1 MKIKSTRLLSLFFIG
16 LFIINFLW
24 NSSVCAQEPEKT
36 DIYFVPFSH
45 LDFFWGGTR
54 EECVSRGNRIISR
67 AIQIADK
74 SPEFRFLLEDNV
86 FVENFMSTHKGSPE
100 SSEFKRLV
108 KEGRIEI
115 SPKWVGIFQ
124 ELPDGEVHVRNMTI
138 GKRYAKD
145 IFGVDTKV
153 AHLGDLPGYTPQFPQ
168 ILKQTRVPYAVITR
182 MGPADKSAFTW
193 TSPDGSGVLAWNAL
207 NGYPWG
213 TFLTSDRTSFEEKK
227 ERFMNNLAVV
237 KRTTSGPVMMHW
249 GIDLWAPPV
258 DLVTKVN
265 EFFKQVPARLTISTP
280 SEFFLKLE
288 KSPSLP
294 VVSGEIP
301 SSWPNIVSS
310 LVHIWP
316 LIIPATN
323 TLLAAEKFATIN
335 YSLGYAEYPQKD
347 FDFLWKK
354 LVEAMDHNHDGQGG
368 TIGDN
373 RKIEYL
379 QLSMIQGGEIL
390 RNSLRNIA
398 ERVQIPVENSFPV
411 VVFNPMGWKRSDI
424 VNAHIT
430 LYGDVEPSDLG
441 NFRKGI
447 RLLDESGN
455 SVPFYV
461 KEWSENISRA
471 MEIVFVA
478 ADVPSVGY
486 KTFYVVSTDKP
497 EEFARNTVIKLDSDN
512 DRREPRRALGRDI
525 IENNFYRLTVDR
537 ATGQVALFDKELN
550 RDVCNGMELV
560 ALEERGGNYIGKEP
574 PSGRTFINLINDI
587 TVTENNPV
595 RTIIRIK
602 GTVADI
608 PVTQNLALY
617 NNLKR
622 LDIENIVDW
631 KASNSRFVRLRQ
643 VFPVGWENAKI
654 NYGIPFGANSADNLM
669 LNAETKR
676 DDEIT
681 NESWRSS
688 RLIHDWIHAGTDSE
702 GLTISSDHQQIRL
715 GDNVIYAEMVRGTRY
730 VSVKVSTDE
739 ILSSRNY
746 PPEGVYIFHY
756 SLSSGKGDWKAI
768 KAYRSGMNFTNHLI
782 PISVADDLSGKS
794 LPPSYSFCSVQQD
807 NIIISTVKKA
817 DFNSSPVLRL
827 YEIEGADVNTAV
839 NFLNSQVSFSEVNML
854 EEDLGRTSGKIL
866 SAKPYSIST
875 IRLNIAKKK

>member
-1 MKIKSTRLLSLFFIG
+1 MKIILSRRLSYTITLL
-16 LFIINFLW
+16 LFISYPW
-24 NSSVCAQEPEKT
+24 NSYVWAQQQVKT
-36 DIYFVPFSH
+36 DINFVPFSH

-67 AIQIADK
+67 AIQIAEQT
-74 SPEFRFLLEDNV
+74 PEFRFLLEDNV
-86 FVENFMSTHKGSPE
+86 FVDNFMSTHQNTPE
-100 SSEFKRLV
+100 SSALKRLV
-108 KEGRIEI
+108 REGRIEI

-138 GKRYAKD
+138 GKRYAKEV
-145 IFGVDTKV
+145 FGVDTKV

-182 MGPADKSAFTW
+182 MGPADKSAFKW
-193 TSPDGSGVLAWNAL
+193 TSPDGSAVLAWNAL

-213 TFLTSDRTSFEEKK
+213 TFLTSDKTSFEEKK
-227 ERFMNNLAVV
+227 ERFTKDLEVV
-237 KRTTSGPVMMHW
+237 QKTTSGPAMMHW

-258 DLVTKVN
+258 DLVSKVN
-265 EFFKQVPARLTISTP
+265 EFFRQMPVSLTISTP
-280 SEFFLKLE
+280 YEFFQKLE
-288 KSPSLP
+288 KSPSFP
-294 VVSGEIP
+294 SVSGEIP

-323 TLLAAEKFATIN
+323 TLLSAEKFATIN
-335 YSLGYAEYPQKD
+335 YSLGYAEYPRQD

-354 LVEAMDHNHDGQGG
+354 IVEAMDHNHDGQGG

-379 QLSMIQGGEIL
+379 QLSMIHGGEIL

-398 ERVQIPVENSFPV
+398 ERVQVPVANSFPI

-424 VNAHIT
+424 VNAHLT
-430 LYGDVEPSDLG
+430 LYGDVDPSDLG
-441 NFRKGI
+441 EFRKGI

-455 SVPFYV
+455 PVPFYI

-471 MEIVFVA
+471 MELVFVA
-478 ADVPSVGY
+478 PDVPSIGY

-497 EEFARNTVIKLDSDN
+497 EEFINNTVIKPDSDN
-512 DRREPRRALGRDI
+512 DRREPRRALGRDV
-525 IENNFYRLTVDR
+525 IENNFYRMTIDR
-537 ATGQVALFDKELN
+537 ATGQVFLFDKDLN
-550 RDVCNGMELV
+550 REVSKGIELV

-574 PSGRTFINLINDI
+574 PSGRTFINLINNI
-587 TVTENNPV
+587 KITENNPV
-595 RTIIRIK
+595 RTVVRIE

-608 PVTQNLALY
+608 PVIQNLALY
-617 NNLKR
+617 NKLKR

-643 VFPVGWENAKI
+643 VFPVGWENPDV

-669 LNAETKR
+669 PNAETKR

-688 RLIHDWIHAGTDSE
+688 RLIHDWIHAGAVGE
-702 GLTISSDHQQIRL
+702 GMTISSDHQQIRL

-730 VSVKVSTDE
+730 VSVKVSTDD

-746 PPEGVYIFHY
+746 PPDGVYIFHY
-756 SLSSGKGDWKAI
+756 SITSGKGDWKAS
-768 KAYRSGMNFTNHLI
+768 KAYRSGMNFTNPLI
-782 PISVADDLSGKS
+782 PVSVADDLSRKS
-794 LPPSYSFCSVQQD
+794 LPPSYSFCTVPQD
-807 NIIISTVKKA
+807 NIIISTVKKS
-817 DFNSSPVLRL
+817 DYNSSPVLRL
-827 YEIEGADVNTAV
+827 YEIEGADVNTSV
-839 NFLNSQVSFSEVNML
+839 NFLNRQVAFTELNLL
-854 EEDLGRTSGKIL
+854 EEEQDKTSKKIL
-866 SAKPYSIST
+866 TSKPFSIST
-875 IRLNIAKKK
+875 IRLEIAGKK